1 MAVMIKTGYKKTV
14 SGTTKSLL
22 SAEAEKP
29 VILSFEDSLRVWEGP
44 VQKDISGKGILNN
57 RISAHLMTCLESIGL
72 PTHFIRS
79 LNMREQEVRA
89 VEPMP
94 IIMRV
99 RNIAAGSLSR
109 RLGIDEG
116 TVLPRPLIEFY
127 HKKKAGD
134 YTLVTEDH
142 IVAFQWA
149 DPIEMEESITI
160 AYRTND
166 YLNGM
171 MRGLDMKL
179 VDFQLEIGRL
189 YGGYGELYLMIMDEI
204 SPDSMR
210 LIDLKTDKIFTPT
223 IESYQEIA
231 VRLGLIPREGIVKQG
246 GFNEKLAENLDNIE
260 NILAND
266 KTRKIRPIRPASKIG
281 KK

>member
-29 VILSFEDSLRVWEGP
+29 VILSFEDRLRVWEGP

-72 PTHFIRS
+72 PTHFIKS

-160 AYRTND
+160 AYRAND

-189 YGGYGELYLMIMDEI
+189 YGGYGELYLMIMDEL

-210 LIDLKTDKIFTPT
+210 LIDMKTDKVFTPS